1 MIDALWNIFK
11 LVSVMG
17 LGIFL
22 LIVTAYLFVKAL
34 LEMDD

>member
-1 MIDALWNIFK
+1 MADALWNILK

-22 LIVTAYLFVKAL
+22 LVATVYLFVRTL
-34 LEMDD
+34 LAMED